1 MKKLL
6 KKIARRILKDEILA
20 MRIPKPEAIIIPPK
34 DFKRYRAQRI
44 VPYTEHLF
52 YLYED
57 IEKMVHYKQHF
68 NGKTVYCNCDDA
80 ENREGEYIKAF
91 RFDIANEL
99 LNEINIKKEDV
110 PEGVMYSVDL
120 LFKCV

>member
-6 KKIARRILKDEILA
+6 KKLARRILKDEILA
-20 MRIPKPEAIIIPPK
+20 MRIPKPEAIVIPPK

-44 VPYTEHLF
+44 VPYQEHLF

-57 IEKMVHYKQHF
+57 IEKMVHY
-68 NGKTVYCNCDDA
+68 NCDDA

-99 LNEINIKKEDV
+99 LNEINIKKEEV
-110 PEGVMYSVDL
+110 PEGVKLSCDL
-120 LFKCV
+120 LMKNI

>member
-6 KKIARRILKDEILA
+6 KKLARRILKDEILA
-20 MRIPKPEAIIIPPK
+20 MRIPKPEAIVIPPK

-44 VPYTEHLF
+44 VPYQEHLF
-52 YLYED
+52 Y
-57 IEKMVHYKQHF
+57 
-68 NGKTVYCNCDDA
+68 

-99 LNEINIKKEDV
+99 LNEINIKKEEV
-110 PEGVMYSVDL
+110 PEGVKLSCDL
-120 LFKCV
+120 LMKNI

>member
-1 MKKLL
+1 MMKKLL

-20 MRIPKPEAIIIPPK
+20 MRIPKPEFIVIPPK

-44 VPYTEHLF
+44 VPYREHLF
-52 YLYED
+52 Y
-57 IEKMVHYKQHF
+57 
-68 NGKTVYCNCDDA
+68 

-99 LNEINIKKEDV
+99 LNEINIKKEEV
-110 PEGVMYSVDL
+110 PDGVMYSCNL
-120 LFKCV
+120 LMKNL

>member
-44 VPYTEHLF
+44 VPYQEHLF
-52 YLYED
+52 YLMKN
-57 IEKMVHYKQHF
+57 I
-68 NGKTVYCNCDDA
+68 
-80 ENREGEYIKAF
+80 ENREEEYIKAF

-99 LNEINIKKEDV
+99 LNEINIKKEEV
-110 PEGVMYSVDL
+110 PEGVMYSCNL
-120 LFKCV
+120 LMKNI